1 MSPVSRRK
9 AGLIKGESVVMRSVW
24 RILAVASLSAGALSP
39 ATASPVSDSAG
50 AALPDHWPALTAP
63 AADPA
68 VERRIDTL
76 IAAMSLEQKVGQ
88 VIQGDIGST
97 KPDDVARYHL
107 GSILNGG
114 SSSPGGDE
122 FGPASAWVAAADAY
136 YEASMR
142 PNGGLPRVPVMWGSD
157 AVHGH
162 NNIVGATLF
171 PHNIGLGAARNPA
184 LMEKIGQVTAIEMRV
199 TGLDW
204 TFAPTIAVARDDR
217 WGRTYESFGE
227 DPAIATSYAAALVHG
242 LQGRRGDADWLRG
255 SHIIATAK
263 HFLAD
268 GGTADGRDR
277 GDAKIAEA
285 ELIRL
290 HAPAYVAA
298 LKADVQSVM
307 ASFSGWN
314 GVKMHGNASLLTGVL
329 KQRWGFD
336 GFVVGDWDGHAKV
349 PGCAPTDCPAA
360 IDAGLDMYMG
370 PASWKGL
377 YASTLA
383 AARSGELPMAR
394 LDDAVRRILRVKMR
408 AGLFEAG
415 KPSTREYAG
424 RYELLGVP
432 DHRAVARQA
441 VQESLVLLKNDGIL
455 PLKPDARILVAG
467 DGADNVAK
475 QSGGWTLTWQGTG
488 TKPEHFPGATSIFT
502 GVRDAVATAGGQ
514 AELSVEGRFTT
525 KPDAAIVVFGEDP
538 YAEFQGDRAD
548 LYFDDT
554 RGSLDTMKRLKAA
567 GIPMVAVFLSGR
579 PLWVNPHINAAD
591 AFVAAWLPGSEGGGV
606 ADVLFGKADFKGT
619 LPFSWPADA
628 KGAPLNIGDAKYKPL
643 YRFGFGLKLADR
655 APASPLSEDPG
666 IIVEQPLTGPIFAR
680 GRAVGTHQL
689 QIDGA
694 NDSPQAISGAADNG
708 VIAVRPVDRDAQED
722 AREISWSGK
731 SRGALIVANRRAA
744 DLSGAGPLA
753 LTLEARVDEAPTA
766 PAMLELRCGPGCT
779 ARLDIAPRLAAIAG
793 QGWQTLAIPLSCL
806 SGARL
811 DNVTA
816 PFALSSSASMR
827 LTLSSITLTP
837 VKESPCR

>member
-1 MSPVSRRK
+1 
-9 AGLIKGESVVMRSVW
+9 MRSAW
-24 RILAVASLSAGALSP
+24 RVMTVASLSAAMMFSGP
-39 ATASPVSDSAG
+39 ASLAADPAGTAH
-50 AALPDHWPALTAP
+50 PDLWPARTAP
-63 AADPA
+63 AADP
-68 VERRIDTL
+68 VIEKRIDAL

-88 VIQGDIGST
+88 IIQGDIGST
-97 KPDDVARYHL
+97 TPEDVAQYHL

-122 FGPASAWVAAADAY
+122 FGPASAWVTAADAY
-136 YEASMR
+136 YQASMR
-142 PNGGLPRVPVMWGSD
+142 PNGTLPRIPVMWGSD

-255 SHIIATAK
+255 PHIIATAK
-263 HFLAD
+263 HFVGD

-298 LKADVQSVM
+298 LGADVQSVM

-336 GFVVGDWDGHAKV
+336 GLVVGDWDGHAKV
-349 PGCAPTDCPAA
+349 PGCTPTDCPAS
-360 IDAGLDMYMG
+360 ITAGLDMYMG

-377 YASTLA
+377 YASTLGA
-383 AARSGELPMAR
+383 AKSGTLPMAR
-394 LDDAVRRILRVKMR
+394 LDDAVRRILRVKLR

-415 KPSTREYAG
+415 KPSAREYAG
-424 RYELLGVP
+424 RYELLGAP
-432 DHRAVARQA
+432 DHRAVAQAA
-441 VQESLVLLKNDGIL
+441 VQESLVLLKNSGVL
-455 PLKPDARILVAG
+455 PLKTGARILVAG
-467 DGADNVAK
+467 DGADDVAK

-488 TKPEHFPGATSIFT
+488 TKPEHFPGATSIFA
-502 GVRDAVATAGGQ
+502 GVREAMTGRGGTAT
-514 AELSVEGRFTT
+514 LSVDGSFTT

-548 LYFDDT
+548 IYFDDT
-554 RGSLDTMKRLKAA
+554 RGSLDTIKRLKAA
-567 GIPMVAVFLSGR
+567 AIPVVAVFLSGR
-579 PLWVNPHINAAD
+579 PLWVNRHINAAD

-606 ADVLFGKADFKGT
+606 ADVLFGKIDFKGK

-628 KGAPLNIGDAKYKPL
+628 KGAPLNVGDAEYKPL
-643 YRFGFGLKLADR
+643 YPFGFGLTLGDR
-655 APASPLSEDPG
+655 GAATALSEDPG
-666 IIVEQPLTGPIFAR
+666 IAVDQPLIGPIFAR
-680 GRAVGTHQL
+680 GRAVGTRLL

-708 VIAVRPVDRDAQED
+708 AITVRPVDRDAQED

-731 SRGALIVANRRAA
+731 SRGTLIVANPRAA
-744 DLSGAGPLA
+744 DLSDAGPLV
-753 LTLEARVDEAPTA
+753 LTLDLRVDQAPIAT
-766 PAMLELRCGPGCT
+766 AMLELRCSPGCT
-779 ARLDIAPRLAAIAG
+779 ARLDIGPRLAAIAG
-793 QGWQTLAIPLSCL
+793 QGWQTLTIPLSCL
-806 SGARL
+806 SAARL
-811 DNVTA
+811 DHVTA
-816 PFALSSSASMR
+816 PFALSSSAPMR
-827 LTLSSITLTP
+827 LTLSSIALAPAKDMT
-837 VKESPCR
+837 CR

>member
-1 MSPVSRRK
+1 
-9 AGLIKGESVVMRSVW
+9 MRSAW
-24 RILAVASLSAGALSP
+24 RVMTVASLSAAMMFSGP
-39 ATASPVSDSAG
+39 ASLAADPAGTAH
-50 AALPDHWPALTAP
+50 PDLWPARTAP
-63 AADPA
+63 AADP
-68 VERRIDTL
+68 VIEKRIDAL
-76 IAAMSLEQKVGQ
+76 IVAMSLEQKVGQ
-88 VIQGDIGST
+88 IIQGDIGST
-97 KPDDVARYHL
+97 TPEDVAQYHL

-122 FGPASAWVAAADAY
+122 FGPASAWVTAADAY
-136 YEASMR
+136 YQASMR
-142 PNGGLPRVPVMWGSD
+142 PNGTLPRIPVMWGSD

-255 SHIIATAK
+255 PHIIATAK
-263 HFLAD
+263 HFVGD

-298 LKADVQSVM
+298 LEADVQSVM

-336 GFVVGDWDGHAKV
+336 GLVVGDWDGHAKV
-349 PGCAPTDCPAA
+349 PGCTPIDCPASIA
-360 IDAGLDMYMG
+360 AGLDMYMG

-377 YASTLA
+377 YASTLGA
-383 AARSGELPMAR
+383 AKSGTLPMAR
-394 LDDAVRRILRVKMR
+394 LDDAVRRILRVKLR

-415 KPSTREYAG
+415 KPSAREYAG
-424 RYELLGVP
+424 RYELLGAP
-432 DHRAVARQA
+432 DHRAVARAA
-441 VQESLVLLKNDGIL
+441 VQESLVLLKNSGVL
-455 PLKPDARILVAG
+455 PLKTGAHILVAG
-467 DGADNVAK
+467 DGADDVAK

-488 TKPEHFPGATSIFT
+488 TKPEHFPGATSIFA
-502 GVRDAVATAGGQ
+502 GVREAITGGGGTAT
-514 AELSVEGRFTT
+514 LSVDGSFTT

-548 LYFDDT
+548 IYFDDT
-554 RGSLDTMKRLKAA
+554 RGSLDTIKRLKAA
-567 GIPMVAVFLSGR
+567 AIPVVAVFLSGR
-579 PLWVNPHINAAD
+579 PLWVNRHINAAD

-606 ADVLFGKADFKGT
+606 ADVLFGKVDFKGK

-628 KGAPLNIGDAKYKPL
+628 KGAPLNVGDAEYRPL
-643 YRFGFGLKLADR
+643 YPFGFGLTLGDR
-655 APASPLSEDPG
+655 GAATALSEDPG
-666 IIVEQPLTGPIFAR
+666 IAIDQPLIGPIFAR
-680 GRAVGTHQL
+680 GRAVGTRLL

-708 VIAVRPVDRDAQED
+708 AITVRPVDRDAQED

-731 SRGALIVANRRAA
+731 SRGTLIVANPRAA
-744 DLSGAGPLA
+744 DLSDAGPLV
-753 LTLEARVDEAPTA
+753 LTLDLRVDQAPIAT
-766 PAMLELRCGPGCT
+766 AMLELRCGPGCT
-779 ARLDIAPRLAAIAG
+779 ARLDIGPRLAAIAG
-793 QGWQTLAIPLSCL
+793 QGWQTLTIPLSCL
-806 SGARL
+806 SAARI
-811 DNVTA
+811 DHVSA
-816 PFALSSSASMR
+816 PFVLSSSAPMR
-827 LTLSSITLTP
+827 LTHSSIALAPAKDMT
-837 VKESPCR
+837 CR

>member
-1 MSPVSRRK
+1 MVK
-9 AGLIKGESVVMRSVW
+9 RSGW
-24 RILAVASLSAGALSP
+24 LAVAGVLALAAGRAIAQDAGVAHPDRWQSI
-39 ATASPVSDSAG
+39 AAPVSD
-50 AALPDHWPALTAP
+50 PAI
-63 AADPA
+63 
-68 VERRIDTL
+68 ERRIDAL

-88 VIQGDIGST
+88 IIQGDIGST
-97 KPDDVARYHL
+97 TPEDVATYHL

-136 YEASMR
+136 HAASMR
-142 PNGGLPRVPVMWGSD
+142 PNGNLPRIPVMWGSD

-171 PHNIGLGAARNPA
+171 PHNIGLGAAQNPA
-184 LMEKIGQVTAIEMRV
+184 LMEQIGQVTAIEMRV

-204 TFAPTIAVARDDR
+204 TFAPTIAVAQDDR

-227 DPAIATSYAAALVHG
+227 DPAIAESYAAALVHG
-242 LQGRRGDADWLRG
+242 LQGRRGDADWLKG
-255 SHIIATAK
+255 PHIIATAK
-263 HFLAD
+263 HFIGD

-277 GDAKIAEA
+277 GDAQIAEA

-290 HAPAYVAA
+290 HAPAYIAA

-336 GFVVGDWDGHAKV
+336 GLVVGDWDGHAKV
-349 PGCAPTDCPAA
+349 PACSPTDCPASIA
-360 IDAGLDMYMG
+360 AGLDMYMG

-383 AARSGELPMAR
+383 AAKSGTLPIAR
-394 LDDAVRRILRVKMR
+394 LDDAVRRILRVKLR
-408 AGLFEAG
+408 AGLFDAG

-424 RYELLGVP
+424 RYELLGAP
-432 DHRAVARQA
+432 EHRAVARQA
-441 VQESLVLLKNDGIL
+441 VQESLVLLKNGGVL
-455 PLKPDARILVAG
+455 PLKTHARILVAG

-488 TKPEHFPGATSIFT
+488 TKPEHFPGATSIFA
-502 GVRDAVATAGGQ
+502 GVRDAVTTGGGT
-514 AELSVEGRFTT
+514 AELSVEGRFTI
-525 KPDAAIVVFGEDP
+525 KPDAAIVIFGEDP

-548 LYFDDT
+548 LYFDDP

-567 GIPMVAVFLSGR
+567 GIPVVAVFLSGR
-579 PLWVNPHINAAD
+579 PLWVNRHINAAD

-606 ADVLFGKADFKGT
+606 ADVLFGKVDFKGT

-628 KGAPLNIGDAKYKPL
+628 RGAALNIGDVRYKPL
-643 YRFGFGLKLADR
+643 YPFGYGLRLADR
-655 APASPLSEDPG
+655 GSARALTENPG
-666 IIVEQPLTGPIFAR
+666 ITVEQPLAGPIFAR
-680 GRAVGTHQL
+680 GRAVGTRLL

-708 VIAVRPVDRDAQED
+708 AIAVRPVDRDAQED
-722 AREISWSGK
+722 AREIAWSGK
-731 SRGALIVANRRAA
+731 SRGTLIIANPRAA

-753 LTLEARVDEAPTA
+753 LTLDLRVDQAPA
-766 PAMLELRCGPGCT
+766 GPAMLEIRCGPGCT
-779 ARLDIAPRLAAIAG
+779 ARLDIADRLATIAG
-793 QGWQTLAIPLSCL
+793 RGWQRLSIPLSCL
-806 SGARL
+806 PGAKL
-811 DNVTA
+811 DYITA
-816 PFALSSSASMR
+816 PFALSSSAPLR
-827 LTLSSITLTP
+827 LTLSSIALTP
-837 VKESPCR
+837 VKETPCR

>member
-1 MSPVSRRK
+1 
-9 AGLIKGESVVMRSVW
+9 MRSAW
-24 RILAVASLSAGALSP
+24 RVMTVASLSAAMMFSGP
-39 ATASPVSDSAG
+39 ASLAADPAGTAH
-50 AALPDHWPALTAP
+50 PDLWPARTAP
-63 AADPA
+63 AADP
-68 VERRIDTL
+68 VIEKRIDAL

-88 VIQGDIGST
+88 IIQGDIGST
-97 KPDDVARYHL
+97 TPEDVAQYHL

-122 FGPASAWVAAADAY
+122 FGPASAWVTAADAY
-136 YEASMR
+136 YQASMR
-142 PNGGLPRVPVMWGSD
+142 PNGTLPRIPVMWGSD

-255 SHIIATAK
+255 PHIIATAK
-263 HFLAD
+263 HFVGD

-298 LKADVQSVM
+298 LEADVQSVM

-336 GFVVGDWDGHAKV
+336 GLVVGDWDGHAKV
-349 PGCAPTDCPAA
+349 PGCTPTDCPASIA
-360 IDAGLDMYMG
+360 AGLDMYMG

-377 YASTLA
+377 YASTLGA
-383 AARSGELPMAR
+383 AKSGTLPMAR
-394 LDDAVRRILRVKMR
+394 LDDAVRRILRVKLR

-415 KPSTREYAG
+415 KPSAREYAG
-424 RYELLGVP
+424 RYELLGAP
-432 DHRAVARQA
+432 DHRAVARAA
-441 VQESLVLLKNDGIL
+441 VQESLVLLKNSGVL
-455 PLKPDARILVAG
+455 PLKTGAHILVAG
-467 DGADNVAK
+467 DGADDVAK

-488 TKPEHFPGATSIFT
+488 TKPEHFPGATSIFA
-502 GVRDAVATAGGQ
+502 GVREAITGGGGTAT
-514 AELSVEGRFTT
+514 LSVDGSFTT

-548 LYFDDT
+548 IYFDDT
-554 RGSLDTMKRLKAA
+554 RGSLDTIKRLKAA
-567 GIPMVAVFLSGR
+567 AIPVVAVFLSGR
-579 PLWVNPHINAAD
+579 PLWVNRHINAAD

-606 ADVLFGKADFKGT
+606 ADVLFGKVDFKGK

-628 KGAPLNIGDAKYKPL
+628 KGAPLNVGDAEYKPL
-643 YRFGFGLKLADR
+643 YPFGFGLTLGDR
-655 APASPLSEDPG
+655 GAATALSEDPG
-666 IIVEQPLTGPIFAR
+666 IAVDQPLIGPIFAR
-680 GRAVGTHQL
+680 GRAVGTRLL

-708 VIAVRPVDRDAQED
+708 AITVRPVDRDAQED

-731 SRGALIVANRRAA
+731 SRGTLIVANPRAA
-744 DLSGAGPLA
+744 DLSDAGPLV
-753 LTLEARVDEAPTA
+753 LTLDLRVDQAPIAT
-766 PAMLELRCGPGCT
+766 AMLELRCGPGCT
-779 ARLDIAPRLAAIAG
+779 ARLDIGPRLAAIAG
-793 QGWQTLAIPLSCL
+793 QGWQTLTIPLSCL
-806 SGARL
+806 SAARI
-811 DNVTA
+811 DHVSA
-816 PFALSSSASMR
+816 PFVLSSSAPMR
-827 LTLSSITLTP
+827 LTLSSIALAPAKDMT
-837 VKESPCR
+837 CR

>member
-1 MSPVSRRK
+1 MK
-9 AGLIKGESVVMRSVW
+9 RSAW
-24 RILAVASLSAGALSP
+24 RALLMASLPAALLCPGSASP
-39 ATASPVSDSAG
+39 AAATAGTAHPDLWPVL
-50 AALPDHWPALTAP
+50 AARS
-63 AADPA
+63 ADPA
-68 VERRIDTL
+68 IEKRIDAL

-88 VIQGDIGST
+88 IIQGDIGST
-97 KPDDVARYHL
+97 TPDDVARYHL

-136 YEASMR
+136 YDASMR
-142 PNGGLPRVPVMWGSD
+142 PNGDLPRIPVMWGSD

-184 LMEKIGQVTAIEMRV
+184 LIERIGQITAIEMRV

-242 LQGRRGDADWLRG
+242 IQGRRGDADWLKG
-255 SHIIATAK
+255 PHIIATAK

-268 GGTADGRDR
+268 GGTAEGRDR
-277 GDAKIAEA
+277 GDARITEA

-298 LKADVQSVM
+298 LQADVQSVM

-329 KQRWGFD
+329 KRRWGFD
-336 GFVVGDWDGHAKV
+336 GLVVGDWDGHAKV
-349 PGCAPTDCPAA
+349 PGCAPTDCHASIA
-360 IDAGLDMYMG
+360 AGLDIFMG

-383 AARSGELPMAR
+383 AARSGMLPMAR
-394 LDDAVRRILRVKMR
+394 IDDAVRRILRVKLR

-424 RYELLGVP
+424 RFDLLGAP

-441 VQESLVLLKNDGIL
+441 VRESLVLLKNDGVL
-455 PLKPDARILVAG
+455 PLKINARILVAG

-488 TKPEHFPGATSIFT
+488 TKPEHFPGATSIFA
-502 GVRDAVATAGGQ
+502 GVHDVLTTAGGQ

-525 KPDAAIVVFGEDP
+525 KPDAAIVIFGEDP

-567 GIPMVAVFLSGR
+567 GIPVVAVFLSGR
-579 PLWVNPHINAAD
+579 PLWVNRHINTAD
-591 AFVAAWLPGSEGGGV
+591 AFIAAWLPGSEGAGV
-606 ADVLFGKADFKGT
+606 ADVLFGKADFRGK

-628 KGAPLNIGDAKYKPL
+628 RGAPLSIGDAGYEPL
-643 YRFGFGLKLADR
+643 YPFGFGLTLADR
-655 APASPLSEDPG
+655 STGAALSEDPG
-666 IIVEQPLTGPIFAR
+666 IVVDQPLTGPIFAR
-680 GRAVGTHQL
+680 GRAVGTRQI

-694 NDSPQAISGAADNG
+694 NDSPQTIGGGADNG
-708 VIAVRPVDRDAQED
+708 AIAVRPVDRDAQED
-722 AREISWSGK
+722 AREISWSGT
-731 SRGALIVANRRAA
+731 SRGTLIVANPRAA
-744 DLSGAGPLA
+744 DLSAAGPLA
-753 LTLEARVDEAPTA
+753 LTLDLRIDQGPTA
-766 PAMLELRCGPGCT
+766 PATLEIRCGPGCT

-793 QGWQTLAIPLSCL
+793 QGWQKLSIPLSCL
-806 SGARL
+806 PGARL
-811 DNVTA
+811 DSVTA
-816 PFALSSSASMR
+816 PFALSSGTPLR
-827 LTLSSITLTP
+827 LTLSSIALTP
-837 VKESPCR
+837 VKETPCR

>member
-1 MSPVSRRK
+1 
-9 AGLIKGESVVMRSVW
+9 MRSAWHLLV
-24 RILAVASLSAGALSP
+24 AASLS
-39 ATASPVSDSAG
+39 TAMPMAVSASFAENPG
-50 AALPDHWPALTAP
+50 IAHPDLWPALVAP

-68 VERRIDTL
+68 IEKRIDTL

-88 VIQGDIGST
+88 IIQGDIGST
-97 KPDDVARYHL
+97 TPEDVAKYHL
-107 GSILNGG
+107 GSVLNGG

-136 YEASMR
+136 YDASMR
-142 PNGGLPRVPVMWGSD
+142 PNADLPRIPVMWGSD

-184 LMEKIGQVTAIEMRV
+184 LMEKIGEVTAIEMRV

-242 LQGRRGDADWLRG
+242 LQGRRGDADWLKG
-255 SHIIATAK
+255 PHIIATAK

-277 GDAKIAEA
+277 GDAKLDESG
-285 ELIRL
+285 LIRL
-290 HAPAYVAA
+290 HAPAYIAA
-298 LKADVQSVM
+298 LGADVQSVM

-336 GFVVGDWDGHAKV
+336 GLVVGDWDGHARV
-349 PGCAPTDCPAA
+349 PGCSPTDCPASIA
-360 IDAGLDMYMG
+360 AGLDMYMA
-370 PASWKGL
+370 PASWQGL
-377 YASTLA
+377 HASTLA
-383 AARSGELPMAR
+383 AAKAGTLPMAR
-394 LDDAVRRILRVKMR
+394 LDDAVRRVLRVKLR

-415 KPSTREYAG
+415 KPSTRAYAG
-424 RYELLGVP
+424 RYDLLGAP

-441 VQESLVLLKNDGIL
+441 VQESLVLLKNNGVL
-455 PLKPDARILVAG
+455 PLKPDASILVVG
-467 DGADNVAK
+467 DGADDVGK

-488 TKPEHFPGATSIFT
+488 TKPGHFPGATSIFA
-502 GVRDAVATAGGQ
+502 GVRDTVAAAGGR
-514 AELSVEGRFTT
+514 AILSVDGHFTA
-525 KPDAAIVVFGEDP
+525 KPDAAIIVFGEDP

-554 RGSLDTMKRLKAA
+554 RGSVDAMKRLKAA
-567 GIPMVAVFLSGR
+567 GIPVVAVFLSGR
-579 PLWVNPHINAAD
+579 PLWVNRHINAAD

-606 ADVLFGKADFKGT
+606 ADVLFGKTDFSGT
-619 LPFSWPADA
+619 LPFSWTADA
-628 KGAPLNIGDAKYKPL
+628 KGAPLNIGDAGYKPL
-643 YRFGFGLKLADR
+643 YPFGYGLKLADR
-655 APASPLSEDPG
+655 GPATRLPEDPG
-666 IIVEQPLTGPIFAR
+666 IAIEQPLTGTIFAR
-680 GRAVGTHQL
+680 GRALGTRLL

-694 NDSPQAISGAADNG
+694 NDSPQTISGGADNG
-708 VIAVRPVDRDAQED
+708 ALAVRTVDRDAQED
-722 AREISWSGK
+722 AREIIWSGK
-731 SRGALIVANRRAA
+731 SRGTLIVANPRAA

-753 LTLEARVDEAPTA
+753 LTLDLRVDQAPIA

-779 ARLDIAPRLAAIAG
+779 ARLDIANRLAAIAG
-793 QGWQTLAIPLSCL
+793 KGWQTLSIPLVCL
-806 SGARL
+806 PGARL
-811 DNVTA
+811 GSVTV
-816 PFALSSSASMR
+816 PFALSSSAPMR
-827 LTLSSITLTP
+827 LTLSSIALTP
-837 VKESPCR
+837 AKETPCR

>member
-1 MSPVSRRK
+1 MVK
-9 AGLIKGESVVMRSVW
+9 RSGW
-24 RILAVASLSAGALSP
+24 LAVAGVMALAAGSAIAQE
-39 ATASPVSDSAG
+39 AG
-50 AALPDHWPALTAP
+50 VAQPDRWSSITAP
-63 AADPA
+63 ASDPA
-68 VERRIDTL
+68 IERRIDAL
-76 IAAMSLEQKVGQ
+76 LAAMSLEQKVGQ
-88 VIQGDIGST
+88 IVQGDIGST
-97 KPDDVARYHL
+97 TPEDVATYHL

-136 YEASMR
+136 YDASMR
-142 PNGGLPRVPVMWGSD
+142 PNGTLPRIPVMWGSD

-242 LQGRRGDADWLRG
+242 LQGRRGDKDWLKG
-255 SHIIATAK
+255 PHIIATAK

-277 GDAKIAEA
+277 GDAKIDEA
-285 ELIRL
+285 DLIRL

-298 LKADVQSVM
+298 LGADVQSVM

-336 GFVVGDWDGHAKV
+336 GLVVGDWDGHAKV
-349 PGCAPTDCPAA
+349 PGCSPTDCPASIA
-360 IDAGLDMYMG
+360 AGLDMYMG

-383 AARSGELPMAR
+383 AAKSGKLPMAR
-394 LDDAVRRILRVKMR
+394 LDDAVRRILRVKLR
-408 AGLFEAG
+408 AGLFDAG

-424 RYELLGVP
+424 RYELLGAP
-432 DHRAVARQA
+432 EHRAVARAA
-441 VQESLVLLKNDGIL
+441 VQESLVLLKNSGVL
-455 PLKPDARILVAG
+455 PLKTGAHILVAG

-488 TKPEHFPGATSIFT
+488 TKPEHFPGATSIFA
-502 GVRDAVATAGGQ
+502 GVREAVTSRGGS
-514 AELSVEGRFTT
+514 AELSVEGRSAT
-525 KPDAAIVVFGEDP
+525 KPDAAIVVFGEEP

-554 RGSLDTMKRLKAA
+554 AGSLATMKRLKAA
-567 GIPMVAVFLSGR
+567 GIPVVAVFLSGR
-579 PLWVNPHINAAD
+579 PLWVNRHINASD

-606 ADVLFGKADFKGT
+606 ADILFGKADFKGK

-628 KGAPLNIGDAKYKPL
+628 RGAPLNVGDVRYKPL
-643 YRFGFGLKLADR
+643 YPFGYGLRLADR
-655 APASPLSEDPG
+655 SPARALPEGPG

-680 GRAVGTHQL
+680 GRATGTRLL

-708 VIAVRPVDRDAQED
+708 AIAVHPVDRDAQED
-722 AREISWSGK
+722 AREIVWSGR
-731 SRGALIVANRRAA
+731 SRGTLIVANPRAT
-744 DLSGAGPLA
+744 DLSSAGPLA
-753 LTLEARVDEAPTA
+753 LTLDLRVDQAPTG

-779 ARLDIAPRLAAIAG
+779 ARLDIALRLAAIAG
-793 QGWQTLAIPLSCL
+793 RGWQTLSIPLACL
-806 SGARL
+806 PGARL
-811 DNVTA
+811 TSVTT
-816 PFALSSSASMR
+816 PFALASSGAMR
-827 LTLSSITLTP
+827 LTLSSIALTP
-837 VKESPCR
+837 AKDPTCP

>member
-1 MSPVSRRK
+1 
-9 AGLIKGESVVMRSVW
+9 MRSAW
-24 RILAVASLSAGALSP
+24 RALAVASLSA
-39 ATASPVSDSAG
+39 
-50 AALPDHWPALTAP
+50 AALFAAPASAAADTAGTAHPDLWPAITART
-63 AADPA
+63 ADPA
-68 VERRIDTL
+68 IETRIDAL

-88 VIQGDIGST
+88 IIQGDIGST
-97 KPDDVARYHL
+97 TPDDVAQYHL

-136 YEASMR
+136 YDASMR
-142 PNGGLPRVPVMWGSD
+142 PNGTLPRIPVMWGSD

-171 PHNIGLGAARNPA
+171 PHNIGLGAARNPG
-184 LMEKIGQVTAIEMRV
+184 LMEKIGQATAIEMRV

-242 LQGRRGDADWLRG
+242 IQGRRGDKDWLRG
-255 SHIIATAK
+255 PHIIATAK

-277 GDAKIAEA
+277 GDARIDEA
-285 ELIRL
+285 ELVRL

-298 LKADVQSVM
+298 LGADVQSVM

-314 GVKMHGNASLLTGVL
+314 GVKMHGNASLLTRVL

-336 GFVVGDWDGHAKV
+336 GLVVGDWDGHAKV
-349 PGCAPTDCPAA
+349 PGCSPTDCPASIA
-360 IDAGLDMYMG
+360 AGLDMYMG

-383 AARSGELPMAR
+383 AARSGKLSMTR
-394 LDDAVRRILRVKMR
+394 LDDAVRRILRVKLR

-415 KPSTREYAG
+415 KPSMRPYAG
-424 RYELLGVP
+424 RYELLGAP

-441 VQESLVLLKNDGIL
+441 VQESLVLLKNDGVL
-455 PLKPDARILVAG
+455 PLKSSARILVAG

-488 TKPEHFPGATSIFT
+488 TRPEHFPGATSIFA
-502 GVRDAVATAGGQ
+502 GVHEAMIAGGGT
-514 AELSVEGRFTT
+514 AELAVDGRYTA
-525 KPDAAIVVFGEDP
+525 KPDAAIIVFGEDP

-554 RGSLDTMKRLKAA
+554 HDNLGIMKRLKTD
-567 GIPMVAVFLSGR
+567 GIPVVAVFLSGR
-579 PLWVNPHINAAD
+579 PLWVNRHINAAD

-628 KGAPLNIGDAKYKPL
+628 KGAPLNVGDPDYKPL
-643 YRFGFGLKLADR
+643 YPFGFGLKLADR
-655 APASPLSEDPG
+655 AAAAALSVDPA
-666 IIVEQPLTGPIFAR
+666 IIVEQSLTGPIFAR
-680 GRAVGTHQL
+680 GRGVGTRLL

-708 VIAVRPVDRDAQED
+708 AIAVRPVDRDAQED
-722 AREISWSGK
+722 AREIDWSGK
-731 SRGALIVANRRAA
+731 ARGTLIVANARAA
-744 DLSGAGPLA
+744 DLSGVGPIA
-753 LTLEARVDEAPTA
+753 LSIDLKVDQAPTA
-766 PAMLELRCGPGCT
+766 PATLELRCGPGCT
-779 ARLDIAPRLAAIAG
+779 ARLDISPRLAVIAG
-793 QGWQTLAIPLSCL
+793 QGWQTLTIPLSCL

-811 DNVTA
+811 DHVTA
-816 PFALSSSASMR
+816 PFALSSSAPMR
-827 LTLSSITLTP
+827 LTLSSIALTP
-837 VKESPCR
+837 VKETPCR